1 MRFPLVRGCGLRIS
15 FAVSRFRCE
24 QYIYYITN
32 YFYRIM
38 HAYEYDNWIQFSWVP
53 LVGIW
58 LPYGEPRQLSRQL
71 VLSLTQH
78 AKTCRTWISYQLHTY
93 TLYTYFRL
101 IIILHM
107 HQWCVCQLAFVRWS
121 MANCSES
128 MWLQRIVPKACLSPK
143 PFRPFPGWHPLKIH
157 VDSELR
163 RLTGQ
168 QLQVP
173 APCCSLSRASQQDF
187 PCWWELVVP
196 LAKGGKVSVKT
207 KPTSSGLSHTLTR
220 GTHSES

>member
-1 MRFPLVRGCGLRIS
+1 
-15 FAVSRFRCE
+15 
-24 QYIYYITN
+24 
-32 YFYRIM
+32 M
-38 HAYEYDNWIQFSWVP
+38 HAYEYDNWTQFSWVP

-101 IIILHM
+101 IFFFTYAS
-107 HQWCVCQLAFVRWS
+107 V
-121 MANCSES
+121 CSES

-196 LAKGGKVSVKT
+196 LAKRRQS
-207 KPTSSGLSHTLTR
+207 LSQD
-220 GTHSES
+220 